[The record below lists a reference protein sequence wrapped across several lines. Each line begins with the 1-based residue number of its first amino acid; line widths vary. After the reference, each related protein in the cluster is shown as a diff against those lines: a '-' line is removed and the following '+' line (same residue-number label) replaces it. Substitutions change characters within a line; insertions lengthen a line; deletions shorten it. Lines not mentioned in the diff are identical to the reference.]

1 MGLVPWAAGIV
12 DGEGCI
18 GAWHSQG
25 RCWQAW
31 LQVGVI
37 QKAPLVQLQQL
48 FGGTLIP
55 RPARGRS
62 RASWMWML
70 RGHAARPA
78 LLAMLPWLIIKRE
91 EALAYLEFTNIWRGT
106 LGTRYTSTE
115 REKLVRIAQHMR
127 DLKH

>member
-1 MGLVPWAAGIV
+1 
-12 DGEGCI
+12 
-18 GAWHSQG
+18 
-25 RCWQAW
+25 
-31 LQVGVI
+31 
-37 QKAPLVQLQQL
+37 
-48 FGGTLIP
+48 
-55 RPARGRS
+55 
-62 RASWMWML
+62 ML